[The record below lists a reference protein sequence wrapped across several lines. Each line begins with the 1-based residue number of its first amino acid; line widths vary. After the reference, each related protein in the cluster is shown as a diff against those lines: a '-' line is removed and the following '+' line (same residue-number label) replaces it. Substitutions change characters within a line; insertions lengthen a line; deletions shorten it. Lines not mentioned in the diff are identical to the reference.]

1 MFCQVEQELFYLFL
15 VAILTPRDS
24 TTISCPTTTS
34 WSGRFPTSPRSSPL
48 NSSSSS
54 PSWSPWWGSND
65 QLYIQFSSNC
75 EPVEPEEP
83 DHDDQPVGGAV
94 LERLQAAVGPGGVR
108 RSQHAPRPLRPHLET
123 RHRPLQQVTQNRYL
137 VEYLV
142 NLYSV
147 KLVRIKSR
155 LQSKN
160 IK

>member
-1 MFCQVEQELFYLFL
+1 MMGRTWKMFCQVEQELFYLFL

-94 LERLQAAVGPGGVR
+94 LVRPQAGVGARGVR
-108 RSQHAPRPLRPHLET
+108 GRGHAPRALHTHLAA
-123 RHRPLQQVTQNRYL
+123 RHRPLQQVKHLSLLRG
-137 VEYLV
+137 ERREEI
-142 NLYSV
+142 SGF
-147 KLVRIKSR
+147 SR
-155 LQSKN
+155 
-160 IK
+160 